1 MGYLLIVTL
10 PAPLIY
16 YDSPS
21 CNFILNWVTIH
32 YVGVVALSAQHA
44 AITAQSGG
52 PWPRN
57 GPAAVMTSGANG
69 SWVASGQ
76 GGCRTLGEG
85 PDRLDR
91 WGWASCN
98 YLARTQSDTLGEM
111 KIRCKRGPRIAVHLL
126 WNAAQMAHCV
136 QWDCFKGQTLCLGVR
151 NVKAQ
156 QDWKRFSTLRQ
167 NASKAKIYEAA
178 PGIKMLHNLTSDR
191 LLLSV

>member
-98 YLARTQSDTLGEM
+98 YLARTRSDTLGEWRSDVSVGPGSPCTCCGM
-111 KIRCKRGPRIAVHLL
+111 RLRWHTVCNGTVLKARLSAWGYGMLKHSRIENDFQHCGRMPRKQRYMRPLQVLRC
-126 WNAAQMAHCV
+126 C
-136 QWDCFKGQTLCLGVR
+136 T
-151 NVKAQ
+151 
-156 QDWKRFSTLRQ
+156 
-167 NASKAKIYEAA
+167 
-178 PGIKMLHNLTSDR
+178 TSQAI
-191 LLLSV
+191 VYF